1 MLQFWKKSASGPA
14 KEKPDLSKS
23 SHSGGNSPPISNGN
37 GVFIDEPGLAGPLS
51 DFHDEANET
60 SNGPSE
66 DEKVL
71 KGKSRLWMT
80 LSQVLEDQ
88 KGALVHFSKFM
99 ESLPSGGPLLRFWLD
114 SKAFQEMTPKA
125 LDEAERSSSGSS
137 HSSSVSMNRTLNPVD
152 HKSPNNLGS
161 PSSVLSSATSPQFSP
176 SVPIIEERENV
187 SKSTPKNERQESL
200 GCANVQVSPAESPG
214 EVSSDGCASSKGIS
228 LSLSL
233 LNEEGVTVKCRTGGY
248 VAEAVRIFR
257 CYVAQ
262 DAPMQ
267 VGLSIEVRN
276 AIVDAICRPGG
287 DVDQNCFVEA
297 QSHVFSIME
306 NQYFNDFLN
315 SEYHCQHQ
323 VDILTSGKVLLD
335 DILYC
340 ETALFHFMEFLEQE
354 GKQGLLL
361 EFWLAANNFQQQLAE
376 QNGCYNPIEAQDD
389 AIILYDKY
397 FSLQATR
404 PLGLGAAV
412 RLEVEQNIC
421 REGGP
426 LPTCFNKPMAIVHRA
441 LERRHLTA
449 FLSSQLFYQLL
460 SELVNSKHHSAKS
473 PGADSWKE
481 NRGSQSSQ
489 STPLS
494 SKDHM
499 STSGSDVETPHS
511 NPSTLPVKKVVRN
524 VDGREMTIDSQQLY
538 DPDSLWRRRQ
548 KSGLCFGR
556 INEMGRFETDIEPE
570 PDRKGESRITKVVKK
585 LVNMDEDKAKED
597 MAWQIAEMIVKD
609 ITSLTLGGCDEEVS
623 EQISLNR
630 RKDGLTAEAHQR
642 EITGKGLKS

>member
-1 MLQFWKKSASGPA
+1 MNGCA
-14 KEKPDLSKS
+14 KLEILDEESEVCALERFVIVDMEKGTEAES
-23 SHSGGNSPPISNGN
+23 SNGN
-37 GVFIDEPGLAGPLS
+37 L
-51 DFHDEANET
+51 
-60 SNGPSE
+60 E
-66 DEKVL
+66 DEKVI
-71 KGKSRLWMT
+71 KGQSRLWMT
-80 LSQVLEDQ
+80 LSQVLEDR

-99 ESLPSGGPLLRFWLD
+99 ESLPSGGALLRFWLD
-114 SKAFQEMTPKA
+114 TKAFQEMAPKSS
-125 LDEAERSSSGSS
+125 DEAERLSLGRSNSSSISI
-137 HSSSVSMNRTLNPVD
+137 NRTTNPVNL
-152 HKSPNNLGS
+152 KSPTKCDSPGS
-161 PSSVLSSATSPQFSP
+161 VVSSTTSPQFSP
-176 SVPIIEERENV
+176 LVPVLEESECSSGGS
-187 SKSTPKNERQESL
+187 SKTDKEASK
-200 GCANVQVSPAESPG
+200 CANVPVTPAESPG
-214 EVSSDGCASSKGIS
+214 EVSSDSCTSRKGIS

-233 LNEEGVTVKCRTGGY
+233 LNEDGVPMKCGTGGY

-257 CYVAQ
+257 IYVAQ

-267 VGLSIEVRN
+267 VGLSNEIRN

-287 DVDQNCFVEA
+287 DVDYNCFVEA
-297 QSHVFSIME
+297 QTYVYSVME

-323 VDILTSGKVLLD
+323 VDILTSGRVLLD

-361 EFWLAANNFQQQLAE
+361 EFWLAANNFQLQLAE
-376 QNGCYNPIEAQDD
+376 QNGCYNPDEAQDD

-397 FSLQATR
+397 FSLQATN
-404 PLGLGAAV
+404 PLGVSAAV

-441 LERRHLTA
+441 LERRHLAA

-460 SELVNSKHHSAKS
+460 SELVNSKHHPAKS
-473 PGADSWKE
+473 PGAESGKE
-481 NRGSQSSQ
+481 SRGSQSSQ

-494 SKDHM
+494 SKDLM
-499 STSGSDVETPHS
+499 SVSGSDAETPHS
-511 NPSTLPVKKVVRN
+511 NPSTLPAKKVVRN

-609 ITSLTLGGCDEEVS
+609 ITSLTLGGSDEEVS
-623 EQISLNR
+623 DATYSNQR
-630 RKDGLTAEAHQR
+630 RDILPTDTHQR
-642 EITGKGLKS
+642 EGAGKGLKS